1 MFTFPPGPEDDASIA
16 GRETSPVRYEDV
28 SQDGRLRVEGI
39 WWPTGRLLWN
49 QGALGARLFRLGRA
63 HGIRSVLTRV
73 VLEATEHHLAPRVPV
88 EHSLR
93 YRFEAAEGVRG
104 GDRRIFFNTWLT
116 TTAPQAD
123 SAGGFGV
130 GAGTPGIIARAYGQ
144 RVFARLERPPG
155 ERGVTELPGPD
166 FDPVPSHQGEWV
178 EAETLLAIPDGAE
191 PLEPAPRLDPARVVF
206 GLSHTDSNQHVNF
219 LSYPRFFEQAAL
231 GRLVDLGL
239 GAMVMARR
247 VELGYRRPC
256 FAGDTHRVVLQ
267 AFREGDAIGVAV
279 AMVDPTD
286 GAEVRPRF
294 EDFGTLRCAARMWLR
309 P

>member
-1 MFTFPPGPEDDASIA
+1 MFAFPAEPDEDTSIA

-49 QGALGARLFRLGRA
+49 QGALGGRLFRLGRE

-73 VLEATEHHLAPRVPV
+73 ILEATEKQLEPRVPV
-88 EHSLR
+88 EHTLR
-93 YRFEAAEGVRG
+93 YRFEAAEGG
-104 GDRRIFFNTWLT
+104 GARRIFFNTWLA
-116 TTAPQAD
+116 TTAPVPDATGGLGVN
-123 SAGGFGV
+123 AGAPDLV
-130 GAGTPGIIARAYGQ
+130 ARAYGQ
-144 RVFARLERPPG
+144 RIFARLDRPPG
-155 ERGVTELPGPD
+155 ERGITELPGPD
-166 FDPVPSHQGEWV
+166 FDPVPSHPGEWV
-178 EAETLLAIPDGAE
+178 EPESLLCVPDGAE
-191 PLEPAPRLDPARVVF
+191 PLEPSPRLDSARVVF

-231 GRLVDLGL
+231 GRLLDLGL
-239 GAMVMARR
+239 GAVVMARR

-267 AFREGDAIGVAV
+267 AFRDRDTIGVAV
-279 AMVDPTD
+279 ALVDPTD
-286 GAEVRPRF
+286 GPEVRPRF

-309 P
+309 G